1 MQFGAIFSREDVT
14 QPLIEE
20 KIKALSYF
28 LA

>member
-14 QPLIEE
+14 QPLFEE